1 VTAARPLPIV
11 LATLLSLLLSTTAAA
26 ERRFALVIGHNE
38 GAGREE
44 SLRYARHDAERMAAA
59 LREVGD
65 FHAADIVTLI
75 GDRDDADDVR
85 EGLDDL
91 ENRIRA
97 TPGDTLLVVFYS
109 GHADSVALHLGDS
122 PLPLRELDDRLRAS
136 ASSVRLLVLDA
147 CRAGTLT
154 RVKGDGADN
163 ADLSAEGY
171 AVVTAA
177 TASEDAAESDELQGS
192 FFTHAFVSGLLGAA
206 DENGDRRVTLDEA
219 YRHSFDQTVRRSTQS
234 ASGVQHPTY
243 RYELRGRSD
252 VVLSLLSTTTERS
265 SLVAPPRSQLLVFD
279 AGRVVAEVARDDKGR
294 AVVVPSGRYSVVVR
308 TDDTVYEG
316 DVDITEGQSVPIN
329 LQSLSASSYA
339 RLVRK
344 GGSDTVAPGASVGLV
359 SAVPFGNM
367 PWLTGM
373 QVNVPVTLP
382 QVTVTTRLDLAT
394 GWSSAAFFAAGDP
407 DAFIQVAQSYTS
419 LRAAVLVG
427 PVVDL
432 SFASLSVAGIAGAQ
446 AIWQTTD
453 RIGRI
458 PGDGASDFTAAL
470 GGFAGFDVGAHVP
483 FLERWFIDT
492 GFEATVSSIT
502 SEGNV
507 VTMASPRLALGLWF

>member
-1 VTAARPLPIV
+1 MTRTPLLLV
-11 LATLLSLLLSTTAAA
+11 LPTLLSMLLSTTAAA

-38 GAGREE
+38 GAGREVA
-44 SLRYARHDAERMAAA
+44 LRYARHDAERMAAA

-85 EGLDDL
+85 ESLDDL
-91 ENRIRA
+91 EARIRA
-97 TPGDTLLVVFYS
+97 IDGDTLLLVFYS
-109 GHADSVALHLGDS
+109 GHADSVALHLGES
-122 PLPLRELDDRLRAS
+122 PLPLKELDDRLRAS

-154 RVKGDGADN
+154 RVKGDGADS

-206 DENGDRRVTLDEA
+206 DENGDFRVTLDEA
-219 YRHSFDQTVRRSTQS
+219 YRHSFDQTVRRSTQA

-252 VVLSLLSTTTERS
+252 VVLSQLSTSTQRS

-294 AVVVPSGRYSVVVR
+294 AVVVASGRYNVVVR

-316 DVDITEGQSVPIN
+316 DVDVVEGQSVPID
-329 LQSLSASSYA
+329 LAALDASSYA

-344 GGSDTVAPGASVGLV
+344 GGSDSIAPGL
-359 SAVPFGNM
+359 SAGFVTVVPFGNL
-367 PWLTGM
+367 PWLTGV

-382 QVTVTTRLDLAT
+382 QVTVTTRLDLSS
-394 GWSSAAFFAAGDP
+394 GWSSTAFVVAGDEN
-407 DAFIQVAQSYTS
+407 AFVSVSQSYTS
-419 LRAAVLVG
+419 MRAAVLVG
-427 PVVDL
+427 PVVDVP
-432 SFASLSVAGIAGAQ
+432 FASLSVSGVVGAQ
-446 AIWQTTD
+446 GIFQTTA
-453 RIGRI
+453 REGRNSADGQ
-458 PGDGASDFTAAL
+458 GDVATAFGAV
-470 GGFAGFDVGAHVP
+470 AGVDVGAHVP

-492 GFEATVSSIT
+492 GLEATVSSIT
-502 SEGNV
+502 SESNF
-507 VTMASPRLALGLWF
+507 VTTASPRLALGLWF